1 MKNLLLITLIAIF
14 TMSTKSGV
22 AQSSKKTDYALKSMD
37 INKYKADYK
46 FGLWY
51 KFKVNQK
58 VAFDLSTGYKHYL
71 TVIKPV
77 DVATKGFGIGTG
89 IYIKF

>member
-1 MKNLLLITLIAIF
+1 MKNLLLITLLAIF
-14 TMSTKSGV
+14 TISNNSSL
-22 AQSSKKTDYALKSMD
+22 AQSSKKTDFTVKSMD
-37 INKYKADYK
+37 INKYKANYK

-51 KFKVNQK
+51 KFKVNKK

-71 TVIKPV
+71 TAIKPV

-89 IYIKF
+89 IYINF